1 VKAAAWGEF
10 LWGVFSSSDRAGS
23 PRVNHLSGE
32 ALRSIR
38 EECNPRTTTNPIVE
52 TYLGENRTFQENGST
67 EVPEKEGKGCG
78 KGAIK
83 HSFHASAVN
92 THVRLCCQKL
102 TNYANDAILGII
114 KPARSPSMPMNI
126 SLTPH
131 LEEMIREKIASG
143 SYNSASE
150 VVREALRLLEQ
161 ADQWR
166 SLKMQKLRQDIQEG
180 LDSGPS
186 TVFDPQ
192 EIKRVARE
200 KKSAKSAK

>member
-1 VKAAAWGEF
+1 
-10 LWGVFSSSDRAGS
+10 
-23 PRVNHLSGE
+23 
-32 ALRSIR
+32 
-38 EECNPRTTTNPIVE
+38 
-52 TYLGENRTFQENGST
+52 
-67 EVPEKEGKGCG
+67 
-78 KGAIK
+78 
-83 HSFHASAVN
+83 
-92 THVRLCCQKL
+92 
-102 TNYANDAILGII
+102 
-114 KPARSPSMPMNI
+114 MPMNI

-161 ADQWR
+161 EDQLR
-166 SLKMQKLRQDIQEG
+166 SLKMQKLRQDIRDG

-192 EIKRVARE
+192 EIKHIARE